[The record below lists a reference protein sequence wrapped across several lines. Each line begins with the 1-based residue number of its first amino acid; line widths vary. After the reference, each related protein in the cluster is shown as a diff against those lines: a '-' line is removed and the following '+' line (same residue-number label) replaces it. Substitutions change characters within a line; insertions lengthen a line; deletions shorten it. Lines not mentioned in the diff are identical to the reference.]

1 MLPTTGEAIQQ
12 AAWLEKFV
20 NLMTSHK
27 VFVIL
32 QKQPISKIKVGE
44 KIVAYK
50 FKLSALEPFY
60 MSYINAS
67 EANFML

>member
-1 MLPTTGEAIQQ
+1 
-12 AAWLEKFV
+12 
-20 NLMTSHK
+20 MTSHK